1 MEKNPVNLRKSFYM
15 LTKEMK
21 QQLIDKINSTTDDN
35 ILEEVYRI
43 LEVGVKEA
51 DRIVLSSEQKE
62 SIDKG
67 IKDMEEGNYLSNEA
81 ANQEIEEWLKK

>member
-1 MEKNPVNLRKSFYM
+1 MEKNLVNLKKSFYM

-43 LEVGVKEA
+43 LEVGIKEA

>member
-21 QQLIDKINSTTDDN
+21 QELINKIKSITDDN

-43 LEVGVKEA
+43 LEVGNQEA

-67 IKDMEEGNYLSNEA
+67 IKDMEEGNYLSNEE
-81 ANQEIEEWLKK
+81 ANEEIEEWLKK